1 MILTVTFNP
10 AIDKTAQVDELI
22 VGGLNRLQ
30 NVRQDAGGKGVNV
43 SKTIRAL
50 GFESVCT
57 GFLAGAGGRMIEDA
71 LDELRIANQ
80 FVWVE
85 GNTRTNLKVLNK
97 DMVLTELNEAGPRIE
112 PEDVDALIA
121 LIEKTAKPG
130 SIVVLS
136 GNVSPGVESDIYRR
150 MIDDLKQTDIRVL
163 LDADGDL
170 FREGIKAGP
179 FAVKPNRFELAQYFG
194 VEEPDN
200 ALDTARLGRKLLNE
214 DTKLVAI
221 SMGGEGAIFLTE
233 TDTLYCPVLPIE
245 LNSSVGAGDA
255 MVAALAISLERGD
268 ALEELAVLAM
278 ATSAGACT
286 TAGTQP
292 AGLGVVETLK
302 TKVKIENLEG

>member
-50 GFESVCT
+50 GFDSVCT

-150 MIDDLKQTDIRVL
+150 MIDDLKQTV
-163 LDADGDL
+163 
-170 FREGIKAGP
+170 
-179 FAVKPNRFELAQYFG
+179 
-194 VEEPDN
+194 
-200 ALDTARLGRKLLNE
+200 
-214 DTKLVAI
+214 
-221 SMGGEGAIFLTE
+221 
-233 TDTLYCPVLPIE
+233 
-245 LNSSVGAGDA
+245 
-255 MVAALAISLERGD
+255 
-268 ALEELAVLAM
+268 
-278 ATSAGACT
+278 
-286 TAGTQP
+286 
-292 AGLGVVETLK
+292 
-302 TKVKIENLEG
+302 